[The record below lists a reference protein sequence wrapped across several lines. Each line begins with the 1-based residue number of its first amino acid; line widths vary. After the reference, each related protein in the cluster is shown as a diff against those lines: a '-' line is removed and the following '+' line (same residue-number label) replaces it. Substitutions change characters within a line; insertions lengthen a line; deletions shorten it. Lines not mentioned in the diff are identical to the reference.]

1 MLVIKPIKTL
11 LNALTHITQPLTN
24 RPLSPAVQQAL
35 RTSSRAMANI
45 FEPPTSARFVVSNT
59 AKVAENKFL
68 QHFGLGI
75 FASPFVFTVPIIT
88 MNGITKSQT
97 GGGLAS
103 KQAAV
108 NNIDQQ
114 LAQQLA
120 QSLPEAQTVHTTTK
134 ASTVN
139 TLKRPIKISHP
150 IHLTIN
156 GTTSMRLEK

>member
-11 LNALTHITQPLTN
+11 FNALTYITQPLTN

-45 FEPPTSARFVVSNT
+45 FEQPASARFIVPDT
-59 AKVAENKFL
+59 AKAAENKFL

-139 TLKRPIKISHP
+139 TVQPTLTLLKLNHPTQLSKP
-150 IHLTIN
+150 IHLT
-156 GTTSMRLEK
+156 